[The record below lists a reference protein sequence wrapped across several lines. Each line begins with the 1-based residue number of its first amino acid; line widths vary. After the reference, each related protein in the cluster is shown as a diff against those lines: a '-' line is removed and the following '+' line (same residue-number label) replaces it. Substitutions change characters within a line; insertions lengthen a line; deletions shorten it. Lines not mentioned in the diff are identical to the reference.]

1 MASEHLIKDGED
13 WNYIFVARDFDG
25 NEDQPSEEDSDSD
38 SDYLGEDRETQSDIE
53 DEPDIGLAIGVQNT
67 QILRD
72 VPYLIYLQNLE
83 RQHYDNLFAFIK
95 H

>member
-38 SDYLGEDRETQSDIE
+38 SDYLGEDRETQSDQDLTKRIVLE
-53 DEPDIGLAIGVQNT
+53 THLWRGQNPLEYIIKKVLRAVDYT
-67 QILRD
+67 Q
-72 VPYLIYLQNLE
+72 
-83 RQHYDNLFAFIK
+83 
-95 H
+95 